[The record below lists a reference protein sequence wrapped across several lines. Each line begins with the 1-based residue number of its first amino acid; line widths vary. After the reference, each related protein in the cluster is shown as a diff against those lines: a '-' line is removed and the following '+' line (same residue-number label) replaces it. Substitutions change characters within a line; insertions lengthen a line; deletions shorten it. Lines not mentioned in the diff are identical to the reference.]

1 MKPITTITYTFPSVF
16 IHDSC
21 SSSDYTA
28 GINISNMKHAHKP
41 TTVGLDPNKPRA
53 MIRDSCIYLLEEIK
67 SGLSKCRDENTGG
80 SIKFSG
86 GKLSS

>member
-1 MKPITTITYTFPSVF
+1 MKPITPITYTVPSVF
-16 IHDSC
+16 IHYCC
-21 SSSDYTA
+21 SISDYTD
-28 GINISNMKHAHKP
+28 GIKISNKKHAHKQ
-41 TTVGLDPNKPRA
+41 TNVDLDPNKSRP